1 MKKYSLFSLIVCF
14 LSFSYHAEAQSN
26 LLNARVPQEVGKL
39 NDQQTAAND
48 EEPLAYGFIDD
59 RDVLWS
65 KTVWEKIDLD
75 ERINFP
81 YYFPS
86 EPENLGEERR
96 SLYDVI
102 IKGIEDGRIKEVY
115 GDKEGYFRD
124 KITYEQVIDEITF
137 KGYNKGYRDKV
148 QEAVT
153 DEEIAAIEK
162 KYNADTRMT
171 SADVVEYRIKGTWYF
186 DKRQGEMKYRLLGIA
201 PCTPDKEIK
210 NPQLEKGEISED
222 DLYPLFWVWFP
233 DAREVLNDSYV
244 FNTRNSSQPISFDHM
259 LNSRRFNAVI
269 YKEENVYQD
278 RQVDAYIYED
288 ALQQLL
294 ESERIKSVIRD
305 FEQDMWNN

>member
-1 MKKYSLFSLIVCF
+1 MKK
-14 LSFSYHAEAQSN
+14 LSFVVFVSIISITPVLSQSN

-39 NDQQTAAND
+39 NDQQIAAND

-86 EPENLGEERR
+86 ESENLGKERK
-96 SLYDVI
+96 SLYDVLLA
-102 IKGIEDGRIKEVY
+102 GIEDGSIKEVY
-115 GDKEGYFRD
+115 GDREGYFRD
-124 KITYEQVIDEITF
+124 KLTYEQVLDEITF
-137 KGYNKGYRDKV
+137 KGYNQGYEDASNDGIYTEEELEEEFAFTMKV
-148 QEAVT
+148 PSRSV
-153 DEEIAAIEK
+153 I
-162 KYNADTRMT
+162 
-171 SADVVEYRIKGTWYF
+171 EYRIKGTWYF

-201 PCTPDKEIK
+201 PCAPDKEMF
-210 NPQLEKGEISED
+210 NPGLDPEEVKEMQTVL
-222 DLYPLFWVWFP
+222 LPLFWVWFP

-278 RQVDAYIYED
+278 RKVDSYIYED